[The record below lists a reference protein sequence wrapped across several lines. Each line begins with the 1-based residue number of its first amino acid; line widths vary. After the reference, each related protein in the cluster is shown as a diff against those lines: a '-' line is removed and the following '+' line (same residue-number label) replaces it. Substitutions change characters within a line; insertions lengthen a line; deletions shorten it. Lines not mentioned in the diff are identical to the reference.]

1 MAACSVSAVTPSGM
15 SMQARNSG
23 QNDSAF
29 AWPESLVAMAV
40 MPRFMP
46 AMNWSGAMPMRA
58 T

>member
-1 MAACSVSAVTPSGM
+1 M

-23 QNDSAF
+23 QNDSAL